1 MMIPAWVDI
10 VLFFAFLIF
19 AITFSFSVITEAR
32 RAWRRKQVRRML
44 FQGLLHDDLSYED
57 LKHMQIT
64 IGLSDH
70 QMHLVLSKMKVDIDY
85 GSLDKR
91 DVLKRKVDDL
101 LAGFK
106 THAPFS
112 ELPEMLVESL
122 KKVRDDSATPALVD
136 GLGEK
141 ISVYIRK
148 KKIGETVMKV
158 ITYLGFI
165 VGLIGTGYGFYK

>member
-1 MMIPAWVDI
+1 MLIPAWVDI
-10 VLFFAFLIF
+10 VLFVAFVIL

-32 RAWRRKQVRRML
+32 RAWRRRKVRGML

-91 DVLKRKVDDL
+91 DVLKGKVDDL

-141 ISVYIRK
+141 ISIYIRK
-148 KKIGETVMKV
+148 KKISETAMKV

>member
-1 MMIPAWVDI
+1 
-10 VLFFAFLIF
+10 
-19 AITFSFSVITEAR
+19 
-32 RAWRRKQVRRML
+32 ML

-64 IGLSDH
+64 IGLSNH

-85 GSLDKR
+85 GSLDNR
-91 DVLKRKVDDL
+91 AVLKGKVDDL
-101 LAGFK
+101 LNAFK
-106 THAPFS
+106 KHAPFS

-122 KKVRDDSATPALVD
+122 KKVRDASKAPGLVD

-165 VGLIGTGYGFYK
+165 VGVIGTGYGFYK